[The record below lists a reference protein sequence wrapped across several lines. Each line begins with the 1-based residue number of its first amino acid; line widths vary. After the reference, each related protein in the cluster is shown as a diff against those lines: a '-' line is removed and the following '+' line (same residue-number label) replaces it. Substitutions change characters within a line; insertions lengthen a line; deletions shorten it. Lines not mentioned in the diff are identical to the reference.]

1 MKKTALAVFLGSV
14 LLAGSAVAH
23 EAGSF
28 IVRAGGVF
36 VNANSSSKTTP
47 VEVKLDVNDK
57 LDPIVYFAGISYKF

>member
-1 MKKTALAVFLGSV
+1 MKKTALAVFLGSA

-36 VNANSSSKTTP
+36 VNANSSSKTTTP
-47 VEVKLDVNDK
+47 VEVKLYPF
-57 LDPIVYFAGISYKF
+57 LRC

>member
-28 IVRAGGVF
+28 IVRAGGVLLMQTLAQKQQHQLRL
-36 VNANSSSKTTP
+36 N
-47 VEVKLDVNDK
+47 
-57 LDPIVYFAGISYKF
+57 